1 MLGGAARSAAFG
13 GGLAASVVD
22 AATGRELFDRSANTG
37 VAPASTGK
45 LLTAAAL
52 LTVRPPSYRI
62 TTRVVAGGRT
72 GTVVLVGGGDPTLS
86 AAPAGER
93 TAYPGA
99 ARLSA
104 LAAAARRA
112 GPVRRIVVDSS
123 VFAGPTVSPAWA
135 PEDVPSS
142 YGGAITGLMADGGRD
157 SPGAPVRSATP
168 DLAAGREFAALV
180 GDPGIAVVRG
190 VAPAGARVL
199 ATVRS
204 APVEQLVTQTL
215 MASDNVLAEC
225 LARQVA
231 LAEHRPA
238 TFLGAAAAIRAV
250 LAAHG
255 IRGGSTMVD
264 GSGLAASDRLS
275 PATTVAVLRYIAGY
289 PASGPVGPR
298 GVVAALPVAG
308 WNGSLA
314 DRYLSGPARS
324 ARGDVR
330 AKTGT
335 LTGVSAL
342 AGFAHDRGG
351 RLLIFDFDADRVP
364 PTGTGAAEAA
374 LDGLAARLASCGCS

>member
-1 MLGGAARSAAFG
+1 
-13 GGLAASVVD
+13 
-22 AATGRELFDRSANTG
+22 
-37 VAPASTGK
+37 
-45 LLTAAAL
+45 
-52 LTVRPPSYRI
+52 
-62 TTRVVAGGRT
+62 
-72 GTVVLVGGGDPTLS
+72 
-86 AAPAGER
+86 
-93 TAYPGA
+93 
-99 ARLSA
+99 
-104 LAAAARRA
+104 
-112 GPVRRIVVDSS
+112 VRRIVVDSS

-231 LAEHRPA
+231 LAEHLPA
-238 TFLGAAAAIRAV
+238 SFAGSAAAVRTV
-250 LAAHG
+250 LAARG
-255 IRGGSTMVD
+255 IRGGSAMVD
-264 GSGLAASDRLS
+264 GSGLAASDRLAPS
-275 PATTVAVLRYIAGY
+275 TVLAVLRYVAGY
-289 PASGPVGPR
+289 PQPGPAGPR
-298 GVVAALPVAG
+298 AVVAGLPVAG
-308 WNGSLA
+308 WSGSLA
-314 DRYLSGPARS
+314 YRYGTGAARA

-342 AGFAHDRGG
+342 AGFVHDRSG
-351 RLLIFDFDADRVP
+351 RLLVFAFDAERVAA
-364 PTGTGAAEAA
+364 TGTAAAEAA